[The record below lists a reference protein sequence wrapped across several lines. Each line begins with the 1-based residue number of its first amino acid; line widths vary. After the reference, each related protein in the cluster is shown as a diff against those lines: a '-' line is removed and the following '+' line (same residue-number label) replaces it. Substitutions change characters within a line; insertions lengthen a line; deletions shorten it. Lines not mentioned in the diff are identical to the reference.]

1 MACTIRSMALAGVDG
16 VPIAVEVDLL
26 KRLPGIAIVGLPD
39 GAVRES
45 ADRVRS
51 AVESAGISW
60 PKKRIL
66 INLAPAD
73 VRKSGSAFDLPI
85 AIGVLAAD
93 EQIDLAATQNTI
105 FVGELSLHGALAP
118 IRGAL
123 PTALAAQAAGA
134 KRIVL
139 PAASAA
145 EAAVVEDI
153 DILAADD
160 LGQIVD
166 WLRGAI
172 ELPIAKAPPVIPQS
186 DSVDLSEVRGQ
197 HRARRAMEVAAAG
210 GHNML
215 MIGPPG
221 CGKTMLA
228 ARMATILPDMS
239 FEEAIDLTRV
249 HSVAGL
255 VHPGAGLLTRRPFR
269 APHHSISAAGMVGN
283 AQLLPG
289 EASLAHHGV
298 LFLDEVLEFR
308 RDVLEVLRAPLEN
321 RSITITRAKG
331 TVRFPASFSL
341 IAAAN
346 PCPCGFSGHP
356 THPCMCGPYKV
367 EQYRNRLSGP
377 LMDRIDLQVWVQPVD
392 PSALVHA
399 KPGESSAIVRARVE
413 SARTIQRQ
421 RYLNETT
428 QCNAELSGDSIR
440 KSAQATPE
448 AEALLQ
454 ETLRTHGLSAR
465 AWSRILKVAR
475 TIADL
480 DGDVQVDTPH
490 ILEASGY
497 RIDLGPK

>member
-1 MACTIRSMALAGVDG
+1 
-16 VPIAVEVDLL
+16 
-26 KRLPGIAIVGLPD
+26 
-39 GAVRES
+39 
-45 ADRVRS
+45 
-51 AVESAGISW
+51 
-60 PKKRIL
+60 
-66 INLAPAD
+66 
-73 VRKSGSAFDLPI
+73 
-85 AIGVLAAD
+85 
-93 EQIDLAATQNTI
+93 
-105 FVGELSLHGALAP
+105 
-118 IRGAL
+118 
-123 PTALAAQAAGA
+123 
-134 KRIVL
+134 
-139 PAASAA
+139 
-145 EAAVVEDI
+145 
-153 DILAADD
+153 
-160 LGQIVD
+160 
-166 WLRGAI
+166 
-172 ELPIAKAPPVIPQS
+172 
-186 DSVDLSEVRGQ
+186 
-197 HRARRAMEVAAAG
+197 
-210 GHNML
+210 
-215 MIGPPG
+215 
-221 CGKTMLA
+221 
-228 ARMATILPDMS
+228 
-239 FEEAIDLTRV
+239 
-249 HSVAGL
+249 
-255 VHPGAGLLTRRPFR
+255 
-269 APHHSISAAGMVGN
+269 MVGN